1 MARGARAKAAQAALV
16 AFALF
21 SAACGSH
28 LSQGQILEADR
39 LNGGGS
45 GRNGAGQAA
54 IGADGT
60 ANGSGDA
67 NGDSASGANGTDGN
81 ANSAALGANGSNT
94 ANAGVGAGAGGA
106 NRGSGSSGSRTQQA
120 STAATGPGATDN
132 GGDTD
137 VGVKADS
144 ISLGNVSTLTGP
156 VPGLFKGA
164 VYGAQAVIAYQN
176 SQGGIFGRKLKLAVG
191 DDQLSESQNRAET
204 LRLAP
209 QVFGFLGSFSVFD
222 GGMAG
227 ALKDTGIPDVG
238 YSLGVDRQAL
248 TNNFSPQPLRPG
260 WRTGAL
266 QYYKA
271 KYPDVVEHVG
281 AIYGDVPSA
290 RDAYNGEK
298 AAMESLGY
306 KFVYENSYEPAQ
318 TDFSAD
324 VFRMRANGV
333 KMLIMTGDVNSM
345 ARVAQEL
352 KNQNYTLTLANY
364 GGNAYDPAFIKLAG
378 EDAAEGTL
386 LDQSLVMYD
395 GEDRGAVPEVDLFL
409 TWLDKVHPGYKPD

>member
-1 MARGARAKAAQAALV
+1 M
-16 AFALF
+16 
-21 SAACGSH
+21 
-28 LSQGQILEADR
+28 
-39 LNGGGS
+39 
-45 GRNGAGQAA
+45 
-54 IGADGT
+54 
-60 ANGSGDA
+60 
-67 NGDSASGANGTDGN
+67 
-81 ANSAALGANGSNT
+81 
-94 ANAGVGAGAGGA
+94 
-106 NRGSGSSGSRTQQA
+106 
-120 STAATGPGATDN
+120 
-132 GGDTD
+132 
-137 VGVKADS
+137 
-144 ISLGNVSTLTGP
+144 
-156 VPGLFKGA
+156 
-164 VYGAQAVIAYQN
+164 
-176 SQGGIFGRKLKLAVG
+176 
-191 DDQLSESQNRAET
+191 
-204 LRLAP
+204 
-209 QVFGFLGSFSVFD
+209 FGFLGSFSVFD

-324 VFRMRANGV
+324 VVRMRANGV

-352 KNQNYTLTLANY
+352 KNQNYSLTLANY

-378 EDAAEGTL
+378 NDAAEGAL
-386 LDQSLVMYD
+386 LDQSLVMYS
-395 GEDRGAVPEVDLFL
+395 GEDRGTVPEADLFL
-409 TWLDKVHPGYKPD
+409 TWLNKLYPGYQPDIFAAYSWAAGRLFIQAAEAAGPKLTRAGLLAALSKIDNFDDFAMLAPAGPASKRPASCYILIRVHDGKFLREDSPGSGFRCDGDFYYKRQT